1 MKDPFGSSRSRALDW
16 LTNAGTL
23 QLDRVETRPHMPWSQ
38 ISHLSSFLSAHPQ
51 SVQIGR
57 LSMVKLE
64 AEAGADEWHIAD
76 FRQKG
81 SRTKRGTQVVF

>member
-1 MKDPFGSSRSRALDW
+1 MRALFSW
-16 LTNAGTL
+16 TGLKQGLTCPGHRFRNSPAFC
-23 QLDRVETRPHMPWSQ
+23 PHT
-38 ISHLSSFLSAHPQ
+38 Q

-64 AEAGADEWHIAD
+64 AEAGTDEWHIAD